1 MVGAT
6 GFEPATSC
14 SQGRHSSQA
23 EPRPDTF
30 NNFFLY
36 DNTKLKLKT
45 FRLPTESDLEAAHR
59 VASGDRRTL

>member
-1 MVGAT
+1 
-6 GFEPATSC
+6 
-14 SQGRHSSQA
+14 
-23 EPRPDTF
+23 
-30 NNFFLY
+30 LY